1 MTAVFDHVTIR
12 VADRAASERF
22 SRTAPGALGVAPS
35 SAADT
40 PDRVQLLGD
49 AGSFSLVAGGG
60 RIRNAHL
67 AFPASDRG
75 AVEAL
80 HRAAVAARRADNG
93 APGERP

>member
-1 MTAVFDHVTIR
+1 
-12 VADRAASERF
+12 
-22 SRTAPGALGVAPS
+22 
-35 SAADT
+35 
-40 PDRVQLLGD
+40 
-49 AGSFSLVAGGG
+49 VAGGG

-67 AFPASDRG
+67 AFPASDGG